1 MSHLFCLIAR
11 GPSHIVKPKLNKKWG
26 LNAGFK
32 RILWRLKTRL
42 YISKSTLDWLHAV
55 EAARLNLSSVHAFT
69 ASIPF
74 SLQSPAFW
82 QWSWDSLPQDSSGR
96 LFLLWAQEWTTH
108 LKFKQLIAMVSSWA
122 ISIWMFTLIIGRF
135 RKAVGPWH
143 SFEGAGPNKTDS
155 SILEAKLLFYVG
167 FRAGF
172 RIFHVD
178 FRSRSKILIRF
189 LSPDP

>member
-1 MSHLFCLIAR
+1 MGTKRGIQTNSVKPEDASLHFKEYFRLIACGR
-11 GPSHIVKPKLNKKWG
+11 SSE
-26 LNAGFK
+26 
-32 RILWRLKTRL
+32 T
-42 YISKSTLDWLHAV
+42 
-55 EAARLNLSSVHAFT
+55 LSSVHAFT

-74 SLQSPAFW
+74 CLQSPAFW

-108 LKFKQLIAMVSSWA
+108 LKFKQLIVMVSSWT
-122 ISIWMFTLIIGRF
+122 IIIWMFTLIIGRF
-135 RKAVGPWH
+135 RKAVGPWL

-155 SILEAKLLFYVG
+155 SILEAKLRFYVG

-189 LSPDP
+189 LSPDL